1 MYQGEE
7 EPGLNL
13 VLVFLVAGF
22 APKTMQKFA
31 EKNDRERRLAPAH
44 STGHGHVDDEADCE
58 CDEYP
63 ERRVHE
69 FVQGLHASY
78 FGCIG

>member
-1 MYQGEE
+1 MSEEKTPKVGIMTDHEGNPSSMRWMSVGCVAFAVILGAWTMYQGEK

-31 EKNDRERRLAPAH
+31 EKM
-44 STGHGHVDDEADCE
+44 
-58 CDEYP
+58 
-63 ERRVHE
+63 
-69 FVQGLHASY
+69 
-78 FGCIG
+78 IGKGG